1 MGKSTSTCI
10 NMAIFNLAKRWPEGI
25 IYTYITNIHDIPIKS
40 PFSYGFPMVFL
51 WFSYDLTIP
60 TSFVARF
67 VARQWRLVPWENWTR
82 APGQIARRRVQLNG
96 WNFFE
101 VKIIITWDIL
111 ICILYMYDI
120 YIYHIYIYIIY
131 IYIHMYIYICIYIY
145 VYIHM
150 YICIYVYI
158 YIYGPCIIIYMIYIY
173 THCYVLKESE
183 L

>member
-1 MGKSTSTCI
+1 MV
-10 NMAIFNLAKRWPEGI
+10 FLW
-25 IYTYITNIHDIPIKS
+25 
-40 PFSYGFPMVFL
+40 FSYGFPMVFL

-120 YIYHIYIYIIY
+120 YLYLIYIYISY
-131 IYIHMYIYICIYIY
+131 IYIHMYIYICIYICIYTY
-145 VYIHM
+145 VYM
-150 YICIYVYI
+150 YIRVYI
-158 YIYGPCIIIYMIYIY
+158 YMAHVLLYIWYIY
-173 THCYVLKESE
+173 THCYVLKEAE